1 MPTFQNVFLTGS
13 ELDSLTQPKP
23 KHFLEPQYEPAFTAW
38 SADRSDANREALLQ
52 AISPVIANNVALV
65 GNADKNYLT
74 IQGKIL
80 AMKAMERYDPQKAS
94 IATYLSKQLYPLR
107 RYARQQMNVLGMP
120 ERLMMASQRLE
131 SAELELEDNLGRS
144 PTTDELADHMGLSV
158 KQIERIR
165 RGSHARNTGSYDTP
179 DEEGNISSPAIRR
192 SLPQKYLHEYVL
204 SALDSDPVSRT
215 IYENDVG
222 LYGRTTLSNQDLA
235 SKLRL
240 TPGAVSQHRKKILEM
255 VNKAQQMIYDR

>member
-1 MPTFQNVFLTGS
+1 
-13 ELDSLTQPKP
+13 
-23 KHFLEPQYEPAFTAW
+23 
-38 SADRSDANREALLQ
+38 
-52 AISPVIANNVALV
+52 
-65 GNADKNYLT
+65 
-74 IQGKIL
+74 
-80 AMKAMERYDPQKAS
+80 
-94 IATYLSKQLYPLR
+94 
-107 RYARQQMNVLGMP
+107 MNVLGMP

-179 DEEGNISSPAIRR
+179 DEEGNISSPTVRR

-222 LYGRTTLSNQDLA
+222 LYGRTPLSNQDLA

-240 TPGAVSQHRKKILEM
+240 SPGAVSQRRKKILEM